1 MQSCPSESPWKF
13 LLSAFVLKSVAKTA
27 RSATDPILEILAG
40 AEEEGRQEMTARAT
54 SILVPPYKNGGTGSS
69 HPLQSAV
76 LFPTN
81 IPSRPFSKKTRLA
94 RKHDAFGELL
104 DLLCL
109 RLHDVQIPPCHPSF
123 FVLDSLLCSSSPLH
137 AGGREDSIR
146 GAEIR
151 CRNQGGWVLR
161 IDRADGSCWYRF
173 NQ

>member
-13 LLSAFVLKSVAKTA
+13 LLSAGEILHTPFVLKS
-27 RSATDPILEILAG
+27 ILAG
-40 AEEEGRQEMTARAT
+40 AEEEGRQEMMARAT
-54 SILVPPYKNGGTGSS
+54 SILVPPYKNSGTGSS

-94 RKHDAFGELL
+94 RKHNAFGELL

-109 RLHDVQIPPCHPSF
+109 RLRDVQIPPLT
-123 FVLDSLLCSSSPLH
+123 FVLDSPLCSSSPLH

-151 CRNQGGWVLR
+151 CWNQGGWVLR